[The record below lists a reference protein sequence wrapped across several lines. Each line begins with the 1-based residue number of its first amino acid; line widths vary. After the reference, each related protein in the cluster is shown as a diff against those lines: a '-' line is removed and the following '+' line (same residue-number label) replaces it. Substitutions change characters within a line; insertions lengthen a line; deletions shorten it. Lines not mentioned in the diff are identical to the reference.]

1 MVCHKPGRSCRPAR
15 AASVAASELS
25 IMNPV
30 PRSADKVKMQGEEE
44 VRERGGIFALQCL
57 ADELPVGWWRIEQ
70 QFASFPPPPLHLLP
84 PHPPIPTPRARARPP
99 AAAGA
104 AGAFPNRAVFGRDHR
119 ITP

>member
-44 VRERGGIFALQCL
+44 VRERGGIFALQSL

-70 QFASFPPPPLHLLP
+70 PFGCFR
-84 PHPPIPTPRARARPP
+84 PTHIDRRPAHGLIAVAQVQAHK
-99 AAAGA
+99 AADGLQIAG
-104 AGAFPNRAVFGRDHR
+104 RE
-119 ITP
+119 

>member
-57 ADELPVGWWRIEQ
+57 EHELPVGWWRIEQ
-70 QFASFPPPPLHLLP
+70 QFGCLRPPHVDLLP
-84 PHPPIPTPRARARPP
+84 AHGLIAVAQAQAHKADEGLQIAARKCVA
-99 AAAGA
+99 
-104 AGAFPNRAVFGRDHR
+104 
-119 ITP
+119 